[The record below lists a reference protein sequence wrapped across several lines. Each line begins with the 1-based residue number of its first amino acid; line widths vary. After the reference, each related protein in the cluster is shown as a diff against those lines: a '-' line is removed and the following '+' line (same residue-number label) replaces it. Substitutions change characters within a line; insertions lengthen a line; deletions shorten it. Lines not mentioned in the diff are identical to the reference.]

1 MNFPGRNSSRS
12 QSSDDNSSA
21 SPRTIGKL
29 SQKAPERS
37 TTTAVIA
44 GVIAGMIIAYMVFPV
59 EFTGAAPRHM
69 SQGAIDQWVR
79 MIAVGHSEDIQYD
92 DANARVALQL
102 IPNPQAVVTRLER
115 DAGIPARER
124 DAISALKDIDGF
136 DDLTG
141 ALAPADPGL
150 IGSSLQIIISLVA
163 VAIAVPVV
171 TVAWRTLAP
180 AAWSGAGTRR
190 GDNID
195 AGGSAS
201 QAAHMPRATPRAAP
215 AARPPAG
222 WPEEETERSG
232 VVHPQFGVPVLH
244 TVSTYVKGQNYDDS
258 FAIEL
263 GPEFGNQFLGEC
275 GISTATRIGNELQS
289 VEFWGFDMASQIT
302 QTKVF
307 AAPAAVSD
315 PALVASVGNRLNN
328 PSADIVAAT
337 LGATLTV
344 DASAIH
350 IQAEIKSVVCNYGGG
365 SPNSGI
371 ESLQIEIIAWQKQ
384 GQPSGISTGAAAPG
398 PAYANV
404 DVTAPGQMPSPAPPP
419 SAASGIDASGSTS
432 PQAKPPEDE
441 EEDPFGGTGNF
452 MPYS

>member
-1 MNFPGRNSSRS
+1 MNFPGRNASRS
-12 QSSDDNSSA
+12 QSSDDSQSE
-21 SPRTIGKL
+21 SPRNFGKL
-29 SQKAPERS
+29 GQKAPERS
-37 TTTAVIA
+37 TTTAVII
-44 GVIAGMIIAYMVFPV
+44 GVVIGMVIAYMVFPV

-69 SQGAIDQWVR
+69 SQAAIDLWVR
-79 MIAVGHSEDIQYD
+79 MIAVGHSQDIRYD
-92 DANARVALQL
+92 DANARDALQL
-102 IPNPQAVVTRLER
+102 IPDPQAVVTRLER
-115 DAGIPARER
+115 DAGIPAGER

-136 DDLTG
+136 DQLTG
-141 ALAPADPGL
+141 ALAPVDPGL
-150 IGSSLQIIISLVA
+150 IGSGLQIIISLVA
-163 VAIAVPVV
+163 VAIAIPAV
-171 TVAWRTLAP
+171 TVVWRTVAP
-180 AAWSGAGTRR
+180 ASWSGPSTKR
-190 GDNID
+190 GDRID
-195 AGGSAS
+195 SSGGAS
-201 QAAHMPRATPRAAP
+201 QAAQVPRTTPRAAP
-215 AARPPAG
+215 ASRPAAG

-263 GPEFGNQFLGEC
+263 GPELGSQFLGEC

-289 VEFWGFDMASQIT
+289 VEFWGFDMASQDT

-315 PALVASVGNRLNN
+315 PALVAAVGNRLRN

-337 LGATLTV
+337 LGAKLSV

-384 GQPSGISTGAAAPG
+384 GQQSGTSAG
-398 PAYANV
+398 
-404 DVTAPGQMPSPAPPP
+404 TAPPGAEYAGVSATPPSQMPSPAPPP
-419 SAASGIDASGSTS
+419 PAASGIDPSGSTS
-432 PQAKPPEDE
+432 SQGKPPEDE
-441 EEDPFGGTGNF
+441 EDDPFGGTGNF

>member
-1 MNFPGRNSSRS
+1 MKFPGRNTSRS
-12 QSSDDNSSA
+12 QSSNDNNA
-21 SPRTIGKL
+21 ESPRIYGKL

-37 TTTAVIA
+37 TTAAVIV
-44 GVIAGMIIAYMVFPV
+44 GVVVGMIIAYMVFPV

-69 SQGAIDQWVR
+69 SQGAVDQWVR

-92 DANARVALQL
+92 DANARLALQQ
-102 IPNPQAVVTRLER
+102 IPDPQAVVTRLER
-115 DAGIPARER
+115 NAGIPAGER
-124 DAISALKDIDGF
+124 DAISALKDIAGF
-136 DDLTG
+136 DELTG
-141 ALAPADPGL
+141 AVAPIDPGL
-150 IGSSLQIIISLVA
+150 IGSGLQIIIALVA
-163 VAIAVPVV
+163 VAIAVPAATVV
-171 TVAWRTLAP
+171 WRTVAP

-190 GDNID
+190 ADSID
-195 AGGSAS
+195 TGGSAS
-201 QAAHMPRATPRAAP
+201 QAAQVPRTTPRAAP

-244 TVSTYVKGQNYDDS
+244 TVSTYVKGQNYDES

-263 GPEFGNQFLGEC
+263 GPELGNQFLGEC

-289 VEFWGFDMASQIT
+289 VEFWGFDMASQVT

-315 PALVASVGNRLNN
+315 PALVAAVGNRLRN
-328 PSADIVAAT
+328 PAADIVAAT
-337 LGATLTV
+337 LGAKLTV
-344 DASAIH
+344 DASAVH

-384 GQPSGISTGAAAPG
+384 GQQSGIPTGAAAPG
-398 PAYANV
+398 PEYASV
-404 DVTAPGQMPSPAPPP
+404 DVTAPSQMPSPAPPP
-419 SAASGIDASGSTS
+419 PAGGGIDASGSTS
-432 PQAKPPEDE
+432 PQGKPPEDE